1 MKKFLA
7 LIITM
12 LFLFVASTV
21 AFADTV
27 VVCLSDPKSTLN
39 GRFKASLDSSVE
51 YNIPNG
57 EEVELISIAD
67 GWALVKYSE
76 EVYCSVDYLLTERYE
91 EPKEAIIVSNGRVKL
106 RKSIT
111 DDAVVKWL
119 KNGSRIKV
127 LGYITYD
134 GTTWY
139 KTKSGYVDG
148 DYVSMDQ

>member
-1 MKKFLA
+1 MKKFLT
-7 LIITM
+7 LIITL
-12 LFLFVASTV
+12 LFLFIIPA
-21 AFADTV
+21 AALADTV

-39 GRFKASLDSSVE
+39 GRFKASLDSEVE
-51 YNIPNG
+51 YNMPNG
-57 EEVELISIAD
+57 EEVELISITD

-76 EVYCSVDYLLTERYE
+76 EVYCSVDYLLTEKYE
-91 EPKEAIIVSNGRVKL
+91 EPKEATIASNGRVKL

-111 DDAVVKWL
+111 GGVVKWL

-127 LGYITYD
+127 LGYIVYN

-148 DYVSMDQ
+148 DYVSMDE